1 MVKRT
6 WTGGWIAFHRI
17 DRMPE
22 VCLPQDCL
30 PIGRKTAGLSRG
42 SQMRMKWAQGVHI
55 VFISKVYRSELC
67 LVITEKKMS
76 VSIGISRFFVCLF
89 VSSES
94 FFFLFQKHLLNT
106 HFEPGH

>member
-1 MVKRT
+1 
-6 WTGGWIAFHRI
+6 
-17 DRMPE
+17 
-22 VCLPQDCL
+22 
-30 PIGRKTAGLSRG
+30 
-42 SQMRMKWAQGVHI
+42 MRMKWAQGVHI

-67 LVITEKKMS
+67 LVRTEKKMS